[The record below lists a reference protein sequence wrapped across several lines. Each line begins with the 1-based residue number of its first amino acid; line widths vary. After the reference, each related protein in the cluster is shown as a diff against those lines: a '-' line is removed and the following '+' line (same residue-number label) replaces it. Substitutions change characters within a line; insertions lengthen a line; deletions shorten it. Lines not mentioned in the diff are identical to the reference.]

1 MISLKPLFMF
11 LAYNDI
17 SIKELSE
24 KSGVSYVRLLE
35 MRRKNVFTKNQLDK
49 ICNCLNLNI
58 KDIMRYED

>member
-35 MRRKNVFTKNQLDK
+35 MRRKNVFTKKHIDK
-49 ICNCLNLNI
+49 ICNCLNIGI
-58 KDIMRYED
+58 KDVMRYED

>member
-24 KSGVSYVRLLE
+24 KSGVSYVRLLV
-35 MRRKNVFTKNQLDK
+35 MRRKNVFTKNHIDK
-49 ICNCLNLNI
+49 ICNCLNIGI
-58 KDIMRYED
+58 KDVMRYED